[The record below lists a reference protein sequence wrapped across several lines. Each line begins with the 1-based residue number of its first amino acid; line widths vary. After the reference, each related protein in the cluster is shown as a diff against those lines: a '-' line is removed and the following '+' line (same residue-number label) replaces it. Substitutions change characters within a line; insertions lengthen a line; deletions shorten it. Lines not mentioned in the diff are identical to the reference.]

1 MFEED
6 HNPSL
11 HVSTNHIYYLFKQIQ
26 ENDHNRIAIIDHI
39 GTLSYKEL
47 NDYSDQLAQVIC
59 EKGVVKGSPVL
70 ICLPQS
76 RYYVI
81 SILAVLKLG
90 AYYIPMDENYPL
102 ERINY
107 MTKDSG
113 AQHILT
119 VDNIIHKFRDSS
131 LQLISAD
138 NAINDSVLKMNMGE
152 EQISLGD
159 IACMIYTSGST
170 GLPKGIALSHRSIL
184 NLAYTAAK
192 HFNLSKEDRFLQV
205 SSISFSAALEE
216 LYPPLLNGNTIV
228 FQADYTSLSI
238 QDRIDIMHKHNITVC
253 EMVTP
258 LWHELVDYVSSF
270 DMKLP
275 QSLRLMITGGERPL
289 KHQYQRWVEQE
300 IELIHV
306 YGPTESAATA
316 SYYHCPIQKDKYN
329 FVSDIIDAEWRLPI
343 GKAIDHTNI
352 YILDH
357 QLNKVPQGNIGEI
370 YISGDSLA
378 SYYTNKAALTAA
390 AFLPNPYSMLAG
402 ERMYRTGDQG
412 RYLSDGNLEFIGR
425 IDNQIKIRGYRV
437 EPGEVESV
445 IEKHPHI
452 KQAVVLGLENKLSE
466 LQLIAFVVANTHE
479 QLTFKEWR
487 SYLVQYIPMYMVPST
502 IIYLDRIPLT
512 NHGKIDRS
520 LLQMNYFRSLSTKG
534 INILP
539 KNNIENILSTIWKE
553 VFNVQ
558 TISCEDDFFDL
569 GGHSLLAL
577 RITSQIRHHFNID
590 IQPNLIMQN
599 ANIVQL
605 ADVIKG
611 ILEDSENN
619 TQLFDMGKINQQRI
633 KIQNTFVKDSE
644 KKEIFPIATSQNG
657 LWFMSQLLPDSALY
671 NVPWQF
677 TLKGKLDR
685 SSFEI
690 ALNEIIRRH
699 SVLQSTLKLIEGQ
712 PCMIIDRKLS
722 ISMIQYDMRHWQ
734 GKKLEFEIEKY
745 LKEKSSEPF
754 DLSIAPLIRSYILQI
769 KENEYIVLT
778 NIHHII
784 FDGWSLEIF
793 MKEWSTIYN
802 SLVHQQPVSL
812 NKIVSDYFDYS
823 MWQAELI
830 RNNKHQN
837 GIIYWQEKLKNI
849 DQFLEP
855 ISVDPVK
862 NNLSF
867 NGELIRRSLEKGIN
881 EKLQRYSEKS
891 KTTKYMILLTC
902 YKLLLF
908 DFTHQDDIAI
918 GAPSAGGRM
927 VYPFDQHI
935 GYFVNTLVIRQP
947 MNKNMTFNQLL
958 QNIKQTM
965 LDAYKYQ
972 STPLD
977 LIAQSIKP
985 IRKRGRNPLFQTDF
999 LLEEDALQE
1008 VNFSELSIS
1017 DLEDISTGLSK
1028 FDLTWIVKQRDDELC
1043 VNVNFKTDFLSSSII
1058 ESMIK
1063 RFEYIIN
1070 TILNNS
1076 ELTIQEILEEEESY
1090 GHFKNR
1096 RNSFR
1101 NVDQSI

>member
-1 MFEED
+1 MFGKD
-6 HNPSL
+6 RNASL
-11 HVSTNHIYYLFKQIQ
+11 NVPTNHIYYLFKQVQ
-26 ENDHNRIAIIDHI
+26 ENYHDRIAIIDHI

-47 NDYSDQLAQVIC
+47 NDYSDQLAQIIH

-90 AYYIPMDENYPL
+90 AYYIPMDEHYPL

-119 VDNIIHKFRDSS
+119 IDDLVHKFLDSS
-131 LQLISAD
+131 LQMVSVD
-138 NAINDSVLKMNMGE
+138 NAMNHSVLKINMSE
-152 EQISLGD
+152 EKISLGD

-192 HFNLSKEDRFLQV
+192 HFTLSPEDRFLQV

-216 LYPPLLNGNTIV
+216 LYPPLLHGSTIV
-228 FQADYTSLSI
+228 FQADHTSLSI
-238 QDRIDIMHKHNITVC
+238 QDRIDIMHKHRISVC

-270 DMKLP
+270 DTELP
-275 QSLRLMITGGERPL
+275 KSLRLMITGGERPL
-289 KHQYQRWVEQE
+289 QYQYQRWVQQE

-316 SYYHCPIQKDKYN
+316 SYYHCPVQKDKHN
-329 FVSDIIDAEWRLPI
+329 FASNIINKEWRLPI
-343 GKAIDHTNI
+343 GKAIDHTEI

-378 SYYTNKAALTAA
+378 SYYMNRPNLTAE
-390 AFLPNPYSMLAG
+390 AFVPNPYSILAG
-402 ERMYRTGDQG
+402 KRMYRTGDQG

-445 IEKHPHI
+445 IEKHPYIH
-452 KQAVVLGLENKLSE
+452 QAVVLGLENKVSE
-466 LQLIAFVVANTHE
+466 LQLIAFVVAKTQQ

-487 SYLVQYIPMYMVPST
+487 SYLMQYIPMYMVPST
-502 IIYLDRIPLT
+502 MIYLDHIPLT
-512 NHGKIDRS
+512 THGKIDRS
-520 LLQMNYFRSLSTKG
+520 LLKLNYSRSLSTKG
-534 INILP
+534 ENILP
-539 KNNIENILSTIWKE
+539 KNDVENILLTIWKE
-553 VFNVQ
+553 VFNLQ

-577 RITSQIRHHFNID
+577 RVTSKIRHHFNID

-599 ANIVQL
+599 ANIIHL
-605 ADVIKG
+605 AHVIED
-611 ILEDSENN
+611 ILEDNQNYTLPFNME
-619 TQLFDMGKINQQRI
+619 KINQQRI
-633 KIQNTFVKDSE
+633 EVQGRFVKNLE
-644 KKEIFPIATSQNG
+644 KKEIFPIATVQNG

-677 TLKGKLDR
+677 KLKGNLDMN
-685 SSFEI
+685 SLEI
-690 ALNEIIRRH
+690 SLNQIVQRH
-699 SVLQSTLKLIEGQ
+699 SVLQSTFKLIEGQ
-712 PCMIIDRKLS
+712 PVMIVDRTLS
-722 ISMIQYDMRHWQ
+722 ISIIKHDMRHWQ
-734 GKKLEFEIEKY
+734 GKQLELQIEKY

-754 DLSIAPLIRSYILQI
+754 DLSVAPLIRSYILQI
-769 KENEYIVLT
+769 KENEYIVLM

-793 MKEWSTIYN
+793 MKEWSTLYN
-802 SLVHQQPVSL
+802 LLVHQQPLSL
-812 NKIVSDYFDYS
+812 NKISFDYFDYS
-823 MWQAELI
+823 MWQSELI
-830 RNNKHQN
+830 RHNKHEK
-837 GIIYWQEKLKNI
+837 GVTYWQEKLENI

-855 ISVDPVK
+855 ISVNPVK

-867 NGELIRRSLEKGIN
+867 NGELIMRSLGKGIS
-881 EKLQRYSEKS
+881 EQLQKYSEES

-902 YKLLLF
+902 YKILLF
-908 DFTHQDDIAI
+908 DFTHQNDIAI
-918 GAPSAGGRM
+918 GAPSAGGRI
-927 VYPFDQHI
+927 VHPFDQHI

-947 MNKNMTFNQLL
+947 MDEKMTFNQLL

-972 STPLD
+972 NTPLD
-977 LIAQSIKP
+977 LIAQKIKP

-999 LLEEDALQE
+999 LLEEDVLQK
-1008 VNFSELSIS
+1008 VNFSGLSIS

-1028 FDLTWIVKQRDDELC
+1028 FDLTWIIKQQDNELHI
-1043 VNVNFKTDFLSSSII
+1043 NVNFKTDFLSSSTI
-1058 ESMIK
+1058 ESMIE
-1063 RFEYIIN
+1063 RFKSIIN

-1090 GHFKNR
+1090 GHSKNR
-1096 RNSFR
+1096 SNSLR